1 MMGFRRHILAKITL
15 VAIDLAHPEDIEEI
29 LVKAETL
36 ADISGT
42 KLAVI
47 TVIPDFGMSMVGAFF
62 EPDTMAKA
70 LEKAKE
76 SLHHHVKEFLGSRAH
91 DVLHVVEKGTV
102 YEAILSYAE
111 KLDATLIVMGAH
123 RPTLENYL
131 LGPNVARVVR
141 HSTCSVHVIRPTN
154 PT

>member
-1 MMGFRRHILAKITL
+1 MAKITL

-70 LEKAKE
+70 LEKAANPCIIMSKN
-76 SLHHHVKEFLGSRAH
+76 FW
-91 DVLHVVEKGTV
+91 VVGRMTFCMWWKKV
-102 YEAILSYAE
+102 PSM
-111 KLDATLIVMGAH
+111 K
-123 RPTLENYL
+123 P
-131 LGPNVARVVR
+131 
-141 HSTCSVHVIRPTN
+141 S
-154 PT
+154 